1 MSTHIH
7 IPLQE
12 GMYYHIYNRGND
24 QSNIFFNESN
34 YSHFLKKYDAYLSG
48 HLETY
53 AFSLLPNHF
62 HLLVRVKSKNDIL
75 KDRSFPSFQNLE
87 SLTIGEIVSE
97 FFRRFF
103 MSYSKSINKQEN
115 RTGSLFQKN
124 FRRKHVDNDAYLTQ
138 VIYYIH
144 NQLAHHGFNEKND
157 QNYKWNSYQRIL
169 NDRSS
174 HLMKQEVLHWFGGKQ
189 SFISYHQSQQDLST
203 IKDLLIDN

>member
-34 YSHFLKKYDAYLSG
+34 YAFFLKKYDAYLSG
-48 HLETY
+48 HIETY

-62 HLLVRVKSKNDIL
+62 HLLVRVKSRNELPKARN
-75 KDRSFPSFQNLE
+75 FPSFQNSE
-87 SLTIGEIVSE
+87 RLTVGEIVSE
-97 FFRRFF
+97 LFRRFF

-124 FRRKHVDNDAYLTQ
+124 FRRKHVDKDAYLTQ

-144 NQLAHHGFNEKND
+144 KQLSHHGFNDKND
-157 QNYKWNSYQRIL
+157 QNYIWNSYQRIL

-174 HLMKQEVLHWFGGKQ
+174 HLMKKEFLNWFGSKQ
-189 SFISYHQSQQDLST
+189 SFITYHQTQHDLT
-203 IKDLLIDN
+203 AIKGLLVEN